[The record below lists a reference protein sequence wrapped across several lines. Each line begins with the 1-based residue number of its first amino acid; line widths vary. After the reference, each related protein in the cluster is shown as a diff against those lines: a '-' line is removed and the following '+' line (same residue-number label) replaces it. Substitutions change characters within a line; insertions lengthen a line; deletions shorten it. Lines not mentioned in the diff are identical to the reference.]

1 MDKILQF
8 LYRLY
13 KKIRPPKRLYKYG
26 SVGLSHYDDRTFKE
40 KVFDK
45 LDNLFFEWQQR
56 LRYAKAYRKA
66 IFNSYFEYGLGKVIS
81 STEEIKKKER
91 EGYVY
96 MSDAEMERE
105 TNRRKRL
112 NKQER
117 REKAIKYFEEGFA
130 KIRAGNSNYYEQY
143 VKQINSGNK

>member
-1 MDKILQF
+1 
-8 LYRLY
+8 
-13 KKIRPPKRLYKYG
+13 
-26 SVGLSHYDDRTFKE
+26 VGLSLYDDRTFKE

-81 STEEIKKKER
+81 STAEIKKKER

-143 VKQINSGNK
+143 VKQINRGNK